1 MGKRSVGVGRRR
13 DGDLLSGS
21 QVRVIPSLSLMV
33 LLLLACLSGC
43 ANGEQEAPR
52 FSDDV
57 VKRLDEAVADQ
68 MHYND
73 LPGVVV
79 GVWVP
84 GEGEYVVARGKAN
97 LETGEKREVGDPFRV
112 GSITK
117 TFVATAVLRLVEE
130 GELSRS
136 DKLAEWYPDFPN
148 AEKITVDDL
157 LRMRSGIVEG
167 SDTWDALWEA
177 YQKDRLAGLSAD
189 DMIER
194 AAESS
199 AQLGYPPDQRTEY
212 TNVNYVL
219 LGKIVEEVSGEDL
232 GAHLDRTIHEPLGL
246 EDTAYPKTSDLPGD
260 LHGYSR
266 DIARVEPVD
275 TTVVNP
281 DPIGGAGAMVS
292 TVPDL
297 KVWAKAVCT
306 GRLLEPETQEARL
319 RTQPLSGLPGGE
331 VGYGEGII
339 KTGGFCGH
347 DGDIF
352 GFNSQMLY
360 LPQRDATIVV
370 SVNKTD
376 PYAVDP
382 PANAIAR
389 DIVAIVLPEHVLN
402 G

>member
-1 MGKRSVGVGRRR
+1 MGERSVGGGRRR
-13 DGDLLSGS
+13 HGDLLFGS
-21 QVRVIPSLSLMV
+21 PVRGIPYRSLLV

-43 ANGEQEAPR
+43 GNGEQEAPR

-57 VKRLDEAVADQ
+57 VERLDEAVADQ
-68 MHYND
+68 MEYND

-97 LETGEKREVGDPFRV
+97 LETGEKREVGDPFRT

-117 TFVATAVLRLVEE
+117 TFVATAVLQLVEE
-130 GELSRS
+130 GELSKS

-167 SDTWDALWEA
+167 SDMDAFWEA
-177 YQKDRLAGLSAD
+177 YEKDRLAGVSAD
-189 DMIER
+189 DVIER
-194 AAESS
+194 AAQSS

-212 TNVNYVL
+212 TNVNYIL
-219 LGKIVEEVSGEDL
+219 LGKIVEKVSGEDL
-232 GAHLDRTIHEPLGL
+232 GAHLSRTILEPLGL
-246 EDTAYPKTSDLPGD
+246 EDTTYPKTSDLPGD
-260 LHGYSR
+260 LHGYHR

-281 DPIGGAGAMVS
+281 DPIAGAGAMVS

-306 GRLLEPETQEARL
+306 GELLEPETHEARL
-319 RTQPLSGLPGGE
+319 RTQPLSGWPDR

-339 KTGGFCGH
+339 KAGSFCGH
-347 DGDIF
+347 GGDLF

-360 LPQRDATIVV
+360 LPQRDATIVI

-376 PYAVDP
+376 PYAEP
-382 PANAIAR
+382 PAEALAG
-389 DIVAIVLPEHVLN
+389 DIVAILFPKHVL
-402 G
+402 GG

>member
-1 MGKRSVGVGRRR
+1 MGERSIGGGRRR
-13 DGDLLSGS
+13 HGDLLFGS
-21 QVRVIPSLSLMV
+21 PVRGIPYRSLLV

-43 ANGEQEAPR
+43 GNGEQEAPR

-57 VKRLDEAVADQ
+57 VERLDEAVADQ
-68 MHYND
+68 MEYND

-97 LETGEKREVGDPFRV
+97 LETGEKREVGDPFRT

-117 TFVATAVLRLVEE
+117 TFVATAVLQLVEE
-130 GELSRS
+130 GELSKS

-167 SDTWDALWEA
+167 SDMDAFWEA
-177 YQKDRLAGLSAD
+177 YEKDRLAGVSAD
-189 DMIER
+189 DVIER
-194 AAESS
+194 AAQSS

-219 LGKIVEEVSGEDL
+219 LGKIVEKVSGEDL
-232 GAHLDRTIHEPLGL
+232 GAHLSRTILEPLGL
-246 EDTAYPKTSDLPGD
+246 EDTTYPKTSDLPGD
-260 LHGYSR
+260 LHGYHR

-281 DPIGGAGAMVS
+281 DPIAGAGAMVS
-292 TVPDL
+292 DVPDL
-297 KVWAKAVCT
+297 RIWAKAVCT
-306 GRLLEPETQEARL
+306 GRLLEPETHEARL
-319 RTQPLSGLPGGE
+319 RTQPLSGSPDQ

-339 KTGGFCGH
+339 KAGSFCGH
-347 DGDIF
+347 GGDLF

-360 LPQRDATIVV
+360 LPQRDATIVI

-376 PYAVDP
+376 PYAEP
-382 PANAIAR
+382 PAEALAG
-389 DIVAIVLPEHVLN
+389 DIVAILFPKHVL
-402 G
+402 GG

>member
-1 MGKRSVGVGRRR
+1 MQRAGAQVELQAQGEVSLGVHLEAGAEPPVGVP
-13 DGDLLSGS
+13 DLL
-21 QVRVIPSLSLMV
+21 RH
-33 LLLLACLSGC
+33 
-43 ANGEQEAPR
+43 
-52 FSDDV
+52 
-57 VKRLDEAVADQ
+57 Q
-68 MHYND
+68 MEYND
-73 LPGVVV
+73 LPGVAV

-97 LETGEKREVGDPFRV
+97 LQTGEKHGVGDPFRV

-130 GELSRS
+130 GELSKS

-157 LRMRSGIVEG
+157 LRMRSGIAEG
-167 SDTWDALWEA
+167 SDIDSIWAEA
-177 YQKDRLAGLSAD
+177 YEKDRLAGVSAD
-189 DMIER
+189 EVIER

-199 AQLGYPPDQRTEY
+199 ARLGYPPDQRTEY

-219 LGKIVEEVSGEDL
+219 LGKIVEKVSGEDL
-232 GAHLDRTIHEPLGL
+232 GAHLDRTILEPLGL
-246 EDTAYPKTSDLPGD
+246 ENTTYPTTSDLPGD

-266 DIARVEPVD
+266 DIARVELVD

-306 GRLLEPETQEARL
+306 GELLEPETHEARL
-319 RTQPLSGLPGGE
+319 RTQPLSGWPDR

-339 KTGGFCGH
+339 EAGSFCGH
-347 DGDIF
+347 GGDIF

-360 LPQRDATIVV
+360 LPQRDAIIVV

-376 PYAVDP
+376 PYAEP
-382 PANAIAR
+382 PADAIVR
-389 DIVAIVLPEHVLN
+389 DIVAILFPDHVLT

>member
-1 MGKRSVGVGRRR
+1 MGERGVGGGWRRH
-13 DGDLLSGS
+13 GDLPSGS
-21 QVRVIPSLSLMV
+21 PVGGVPSLSLKF

-43 ANGEQEAPR
+43 GHREQEAPR

-130 GELSRS
+130 GELSKS
-136 DKLAEWYPDFPN
+136 DKLAEWYPDFPY

-157 LRMRSGIVEG
+157 LRMRSGIAEG
-167 SDTWDALWEA
+167 SDTGDALWEA
-177 YQKDRLAGLSAD
+177 YEKDRLAGLSAD
-189 DMIER
+189 DVIER
-194 AAESS
+194 AAKSS
-199 AQLGYPPDQRTEY
+199 ARLGYPPEQRTEY
-212 TNVNYVL
+212 TNANYVL
-219 LGKIVEEVSGEDL
+219 LGEIVEKVSGEDL
-232 GAHLDRTIHEPLGL
+232 GAHLSRSILEPLGL
-246 EDTAYPKTSDLPGD
+246 ENTAYPNTSDLPGD
-260 LHGYSR
+260 LHGYHR

-281 DPIGGAGAMVS
+281 DPVAGAGAMVS

-297 KVWAKAVCT
+297 KVWGKAVCT
-306 GRLLEPETQEARL
+306 GRLLEPETHEARL
-319 RTQPLSGLPGGE
+319 RAQPPSGWPDR

-339 KTGGFCGH
+339 KAGSFCGH
-347 DGDIF
+347 GGALF
-352 GFNSQMLY
+352 GFDSAMWY
-360 LPQRDATIVV
+360 LPQRDAAIVI

-376 PYAVDP
+376 PYADP
-382 PANAIAR
+382 PADALAR
-389 DIVAIVLPEHVLN
+389 DIAKILFPEHVL
-402 G
+402 GV

>member
-1 MGKRSVGVGRRR
+1 MGKHGVGGGRRR
-13 DGDLLSGS
+13 HGGLPSGPPVG
-21 QVRVIPSLSLMV
+21 VRSYLSLMV

-43 ANGEQEAPR
+43 GNGEQEAPR

-84 GEGEYVVARGKAN
+84 GEGEYVVARGEAN
-97 LETGEKREVGDPFRV
+97 LETGKKREVGDPFRV

-130 GELSRS
+130 GELSKS

-148 AEKITVDDL
+148 AEKITVEDL
-157 LRMRSGIVEG
+157 LRMRSGIVE
-167 SDTWDALWEA
+167 DTDMDAFWEA
-177 YQKDRLAGLSAD
+177 YKRDRLAGLSAD

-199 AQLGYPPDQRTEY
+199 ARLGYYTPDQRTEY
-212 TNVNYVL
+212 TNANYVL
-219 LGKIVEEVSGEDL
+219 LGEIVEQVSGEDL
-232 GAHLDRTIHEPLGL
+232 GAHLNRTIFGPLGL
-246 EDTAYPKTSDLPGD
+246 KNTAYPETSDLPGD
-260 LHGYSR
+260 LRGYHR

-281 DPIGGAGAMVS
+281 DPIAGAGAMIS

-306 GRLLEPETQEARL
+306 GRLLEPETHEARL
-319 RTQPLSGLPGGE
+319 RTQPVSDWHDGA
-331 VGYGEGII
+331 GYGEGII
-339 KTGGFCGH
+339 KAGSFCGH
-347 DGDIF
+347 GGEMF
-352 GFNSQMLY
+352 GFNSQMWY
-360 LPQRDATIVV
+360 LPQRDATIVIN
-370 SVNKTD
+370 VNKTD
-376 PYAVDP
+376 PYADP
-382 PANAIAR
+382 PAEALVG
-389 DIVAIVLPEHVLN
+389 DIVAILFPKHVL
-402 G
+402 GG

>member
-1 MGKRSVGVGRRR
+1 MGKRSVGGGRRR
-13 DGDLLSGS
+13 RDDLLSGS
-21 QVRVIPSLSLMV
+21 PLRGMTSLSLMV

-43 ANGEQEAPR
+43 GNGEQESPR

-57 VKRLDEAVADQ
+57 VKRLDGAVADQ
-68 MHYND
+68 MRYGD

-130 GELSRS
+130 GELSKS

-148 AEKITVDDL
+148 AEKITVGDL
-157 LRMRSGIVEG
+157 LKMRSGIVEG
-167 SDTWDALWEA
+167 SDTGDAFWEA
-177 YQKDRLAGLSAD
+177 YKKDRLAGLSTD
-189 DMIER
+189 DVIER

-199 AQLGYPPDQRTEY
+199 ARLGHPPDQRTEY
-212 TNVNYVL
+212 TNANYVL
-219 LGKIVEEVSGEDL
+219 LGEIAEVSGEDL
-232 GAHLDRTIHEPLGL
+232 GAHLDRTILGPLGL
-246 EDTAYPKTSDLPGD
+246 EDTAYPGTSDLPGD
-260 LHGYSR
+260 LRGYHR
-266 DIARVEPVD
+266 DIYRVEPVD
-275 TTVVNP
+275 TTVVDPNP
-281 DPIGGAGAMVS
+281 IAGAGAMVS
-292 TVPDL
+292 TVWDL

-306 GRLLEPETQEARL
+306 GELLEPETHEARL
-319 RTQPLSGLPGGE
+319 RTQPVSGWFGE

-339 KTGGFCGH
+339 EAGSFCGH
-347 DGDIF
+347 GGDLF
-352 GFNSQMLY
+352 GFDSQMLY
-360 LPQRDATIVV
+360 LPQRDATIVI

-376 PYAVDP
+376 PYADP
-382 PANAIAR
+382 PAEALAG
-389 DIVAIVLPEHVLN
+389 DIVSILFPEHVLD

>member
-1 MGKRSVGVGRRR
+1 MGERSVGGGRRR
-13 DGDLLSGS
+13 HGDPLSGS
-21 QVRVIPSLSLMV
+21 PVRGIPSLSLLV

-43 ANGEQEAPR
+43 GNGEQEAPR
-52 FSDDV
+52 FPDDV
-57 VKRLDEAVADQ
+57 VKRLDEAVADR
-68 MHYND
+68 MEYND

-97 LETGEKREVGDPFRV
+97 LETGEEREVGDPFRV

-130 GELSRS
+130 GELSKS

-148 AEKITVDDL
+148 AEKITVGDL

-167 SDTWDALWEA
+167 SDLDDMWGEA
-177 YQKDRLAGLSAD
+177 YEKDRLAGVSAD
-189 DMIER
+189 DVIER
-194 AAESS
+194 AAKSS
-199 AQLGYPPDQRTEY
+199 ARLGYPPDQRTEY
-212 TNVNYVL
+212 TNANYVL
-219 LGKIVEEVSGEDL
+219 LGEIVEKVSGEDL
-232 GAHLDRTIHEPLGL
+232 GAHLARTILEPLGL
-246 EDTAYPKTSDLPGD
+246 KNTTYPKTSDLPGD
-260 LHGYSR
+260 LHGYHR

-281 DPIGGAGAMVS
+281 DPIAGAGAMVS

-306 GRLLEPETQEARL
+306 GRLLEPETHEARL
-319 RTQPLSGLPGGE
+319 RTRPLSGWPDR

-339 KTGGFCGH
+339 KAGSFCGH
-347 DGDIF
+347 GGDLF

-360 LPQRDATIVV
+360 LPQRDATIVI

-376 PYAVDP
+376 PYADP
-382 PANAIAR
+382 PADAIAR
-389 DIVAIVLPEHVLN
+389 DIVSILFPEHVLS
-402 G
+402 

>member
-1 MGKRSVGVGRRR
+1 MGERGVGAGRRR
-13 DGDLLSGS
+13 HGDLPSGS
-21 QVRVIPSLSLMV
+21 SVRGISYLSLMV
-33 LLLLACLSGC
+33 LLLLSCLFGC
-43 ANGEQEAPR
+43 GNGEQEVPR

-117 TFVATAVLRLVEE
+117 TFVATAVLQLVEE
-130 GELSRS
+130 GELSKS

-157 LRMRSGIVEG
+157 LRMRSGIVED
-167 SDTWDALWEA
+167 SDIDAFWEA
-177 YQKDRLAGLSAD
+177 YEKDRLAGVSAD
-189 DMIER
+189 DEIER
-194 AAESS
+194 AAKSS
-199 AQLGYPPDQRTEY
+199 ARLGYYTPDRRTEY

-219 LGKIVEEVSGEDL
+219 LGEIVEEVTGEDL
-232 GAHLDRTIHEPLGL
+232 GAHLNRTILGPLGL
-246 EDTAYPKTSDLPGD
+246 ENTTYPKTSDLPGD
-260 LHGYSR
+260 LRGYHR

-281 DPIGGAGAMVS
+281 DPIAGAGAMVS
-292 TVPDL
+292 DVPDL

-306 GRLLEPETQEARL
+306 GRLLEPETHEARL
-319 RTQPLSGLPGGE
+319 RTQPPSGWPNR

-339 KTGGFCGH
+339 EAGSFCGH
-347 DGDIF
+347 GGGLF
-352 GFNSQMLY
+352 GFDS
-360 LPQRDATIVV
+360 A
-370 SVNKTD
+370 
-376 PYAVDP
+376 
-382 PANAIAR
+382 
-389 DIVAIVLPEHVLN
+389 
-402 G
+402 

>member
-13 DGDLLSGS
+13 HGDPLSGS
-21 QVRVIPSLSLMV
+21 PVRGMPSLSLLV

-43 ANGEQEAPR
+43 GNGEQEAPR
-52 FSDDV
+52 FSDDTL
-57 VKRLDEAVADQ
+57 KRLDEAVADQ
-68 MHYND
+68 MEYND

-117 TFVATAVLRLVEE
+117 TFVATAVLQLVEE
-130 GELSRS
+130 GELSKS
-136 DKLAEWYPDFPN
+136 DELAKWYPDFPN

-167 SDTWDALWEA
+167 SDMDAFWEA
-177 YQKDRLAGLSAD
+177 YEKDRLAGVSAD
-189 DMIER
+189 DVIER
-194 AAESS
+194 AAKSS

-219 LGKIVEEVSGEDL
+219 LGEIVEKVSGEDL
-232 GAHLDRTIHEPLGL
+232 GAHLARTVLEPLGL
-246 EDTAYPKTSDLPGD
+246 KNTTYPKTSDLPGD
-260 LHGYSR
+260 LHGYHR
-266 DIARVEPVD
+266 DIARAEPVD

-281 DPIGGAGAMVS
+281 DPVAGAGAMVS

-306 GRLLEPETQEARL
+306 GRLLEPETHEARL
-319 RTQPLSGLPGGE
+319 RTHPPSGWSDQ

-339 KTGGFCGH
+339 KGGSFCGH
-347 DGDIF
+347 GGDLF
-352 GFNSQMLY
+352 GFDSAMWY
-360 LPQRDATIVV
+360 LPQRDATIVI

-376 PYAVDP
+376 PYADP
-382 PANAIAR
+382 PADALAR
-389 DIVAIVLPEHVLN
+389 DIVAILFPKHVLS